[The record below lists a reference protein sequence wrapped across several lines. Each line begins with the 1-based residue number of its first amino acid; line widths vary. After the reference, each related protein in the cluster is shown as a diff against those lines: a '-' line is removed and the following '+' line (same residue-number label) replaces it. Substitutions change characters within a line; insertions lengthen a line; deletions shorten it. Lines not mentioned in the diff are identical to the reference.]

1 MRVAFTLTPDRRD
14 GEGLAGQDSLSL
26 LSPVLTDP
34 FGVGTGEGIERE
46 SGHFFFSFPF
56 PLLGSW
62 DPSFPY
68 VPLKVSR
75 RLGKASATHLTFLIE
90 MKDST
95 LSNFLLAPRN

>member
-14 GEGLAGQDSLSL
+14 GEGLAGQDSLSF

-56 PLLGSW
+56 PLLDFW
-62 DPSFPY
+62 DAYQLFTP
-68 VPLKVSR
+68 
-75 RLGKASATHLTFLIE
+75 T
-90 MKDST
+90 T
-95 LSNFLLAPRN
+95 L